1 MYQSTCHQW
10 SQVVRNQV
18 SWCSYCATVVLA
30 FNSSLIVVRVLEPVT
45 AFVPSANDDWLEG
58 IPSATNQNG
67 SYHSCAAVV
76 LRIVWFVCGVTP
88 AGHYRPSDPVYP
100 ALYSRCNVRT
110 RQTARWIAVDPR
122 QTHVPPSAA
131 AGPVPWGSGQEVALN
146 QDWFYLSSTQGGHA
160 ALQSSPNKQHPLS
173 PYTLDRA
180 CVWRVHVVC
189 KVSKGQDSAA
199 GTWMLELL

>member
-1 MYQSTCHQW
+1 VCWNQSLLSYPPQTMTGWKEFRQ
-10 SQVVRNQV
+10 QPIKTVR
-18 SWCSYCATVVLA
+18 
-30 FNSSLIVVRVLEPVT
+30 IIPRV
-45 AFVPSANDDWLEG
+45 
-58 IPSATNQNG
+58 
-67 SYHSCAAVV
+67 SCAAVG
-76 LRIVWFVCGVTP
+76 LRIVWLVCGVTP

-199 GTWMLELL
+199 GTWMPELL